1 MKNLLLGRWKFTIVA
16 LVIAVVGTLV
26 YQFWYRR
33 VPAECAPVV
42 ELLDFSQR
50 QSQVITEKFGGDDR
64 GDGGGVPSPAELDA
78 YTVWA
83 DGLADRSGRVTDPR
97 LVAPAVDVA
106 TAANDFVG
114 KLREISATPRAPG
127 APPPPAVYQLSI
139 LNDRITADLGE
150 LTRACRR

>member
-33 VPAECAPVV
+33 
-42 ELLDFSQR
+42 
-50 QSQVITEKFGGDDR
+50 
-64 GDGGGVPSPAELDA
+64 VPSPAELDA